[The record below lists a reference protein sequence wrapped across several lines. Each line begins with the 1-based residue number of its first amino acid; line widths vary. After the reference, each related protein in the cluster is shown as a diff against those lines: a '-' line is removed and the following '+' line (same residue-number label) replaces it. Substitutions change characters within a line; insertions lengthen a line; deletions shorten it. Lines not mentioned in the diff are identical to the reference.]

1 MLAHSFKIFDG
12 SVDNFGERY
21 EKIMHQWSNSTLV
34 WMPSLTIKSL
44 LSLICKSNCIALINY
59 RPLKSKI
66 DIRNLA
72 LILCSKRF

>member
-1 MLAHSFKIFDG
+1 MLAQSFKIFDG

-44 LSLICKSNCIALINY
+44 LSLIKVIVLH
-59 RPLKSKI
+59 
-66 DIRNLA
+66 
-72 LILCSKRF
+72 